1 MGVEDIVWRAER
13 DISTNYVFA
22 REING
27 KQSIG
32 TKRKAVQEIAARSFP
47 LLNPKRA
54 IEFSDINHCDK
65 IFASCWLDASTVAL
79 GTKDNKFILWNVFTN
94 TFTTI
99 PIPEIGSAV
108 PPDSCGIHDVDVNLS
123 QSLIATG
130 GRSPLDIAIFAR
142 DSMRPTC
149 ILKGHNDWIF
159 GLKFVDDKILVS
171 ASRDSTVSLWRV
183 RHETP
188 DGSAPIPV
196 LEPSITRKEHT
207 TKVRA
212 IGYHRAKNQIA
223 TVAADS
229 VVKIWDRTNMDVV
242 ASMDFPQCPEMTCM
256 AVDQTYDFMAVGYQT
271 GVCVLDM
278 RGPTCA
284 MRIDDY
290 AGNTQ
295 WGIRSIDIFHHF
307 ISIGGGFGR
316 MSFYDLRNKS
326 YIETREGK
334 YTLKT
339 GSGWVDPAYHFSE
352 FMGHHAIYSNKFDPS
367 GSRLLVA
374 GGPIMHN
381 AKGSYAAVW

>member
-1 MGVEDIVWRAER
+1 MTVDDIVWRAER
-13 DISTNYVFA
+13 DIASYFVFA

-27 KQSIG
+27 KQSLG
-32 TKRKAVQEIAARSFP
+32 KRRKVVHEIAARSFP
-47 LLNPKRA
+47 LLNPRKA
-54 IEFSDINHCDK
+54 IEFSDISRCDK
-65 IFASCWLDASTVAL
+65 IFATCWLDASTVAL
-79 GTKDNKFILWNVFTN
+79 GTKDNKFILWNVFSN

-99 PIPEIGSAV
+99 PIPEIGSVV
-108 PPDSCGIHDVDVNLS
+108 PQDSCGIHDIDVNLS

-130 GRSPLDIAIFAR
+130 GNSPLDIAIFSR
-142 DSMRPTC
+142 DSMMPTC
-149 ILKGHNDWIF
+149 ILKGHDDWVF
-159 GLKFVDDKILVS
+159 GSKFVDDNILVS
-171 ASRDSTVSLWRV
+171 ASRDSTVSMWRV
-183 RHETP
+183 PHETP
-188 DGSAPIPV
+188 RESEPLPL
-196 LEPSITRKEHT
+196 LEPVITRKEHA

-212 IGYHRAKNQIA
+212 VGYHRPKNQIA

-229 VVKIWDRTNMDVV
+229 VVKIWDRANMDVV
-242 ASMDFPQCPEMTCM
+242 ASMEFPQCLEMTCM

-278 RGPTCA
+278 RGPTVA

-307 ISIGGGFGR
+307 ISIGGGYGH
-316 MSFYDLRNKS
+316 MSFFDLRNKS

-339 GSGWVDPAYHFSE
+339 GKGWVDAANHFPE
-352 FMGHHAIYSNKFDPS
+352 FEGHHAIYSNKFDPS
-367 GSRLLVA
+367 GGRLLVA